1 MSRRLSSTRGFE
13 SKPSLQQLAQPAL
26 RVHPEWQLAQ
36 LAQALVHSPGTVG
49 AVIVGAEPESA
60 HLSLLGILT
69 RAQVAEWRLDPTQ
82 WDPLS
87 TLSLEDIQDHWLP
100 AEVLQESLTVE
111 EAIARLLAR
120 RHEKPFSPLWIAIP
134 QPQGWG
140 LWDSTPHLWQHM
152 RGEGSLAPDLTD
164 TTLSQLRQQ
173 NELILNSAGEGI
185 YGLDANGMVTFA
197 NPAAARM
204 IGWSTSELIGRSMHD
219 LLHHSH
225 PDHTPYP
232 RTECPI
238 YAAFR
243 DGQVHHVVD
252 EVFWRKDGTSFPV
265 EYTSTPMRDEHGRLV
280 GAVVTFQDITERK
293 WAEAALKQA
302 HEDLERKVQ
311 ERTAE
316 LQRAN
321 QQLQELN
328 EMKSRFVSMV
338 CHEFRTPLNTIL
350 FAVTCLERYRHQ
362 LSETDQHHYVQGIQ
376 ADIQHMTQML
386 DDVLLIG
393 RTDARKLIPQPT
405 QIELVQC
412 CRYVIHELQLTHTEA
427 DIQFHSDRP
436 QQNAYL
442 DLSMLRSILLNML
455 SNAIKYS
462 NPKQG
467 IQFRL
472 FGQQEWLV
480 FEVED
485 QGIGI
490 PPEDQ
495 PYLFDPFH
503 RGSNVST
510 IPGTGLGLA
519 ILKRLVDLLAGHVEV
534 SSQIGVGT
542 LFRVRL
548 PLRYQDCQDLDLAAA
563 PTPETPPSTMPAA
576 EGQRLPLAPGSARHR
591 NEL

>member
-1 MSRRLSSTRGFE
+1 M
-13 SKPSLQQLAQPAL
+13 AQPAL
-26 RVHPEWQLAQ
+26 VAHPEWSLAQ
-36 LAQALVHSPGTVG
+36 LADALIHTPGTVG
-49 AVIVGAEPESA
+49 AVIVGAEHEFDP
-60 HLSLLGILT
+60 LSLRGILT
-69 RAQVAEWRLDPTQ
+69 RAQVADWRLDPAR

-87 TLSLEDIQDHWLP
+87 TLSLEDMQENWLP
-100 AEVLQESLTVE
+100 AEVLQGSLTVE
-111 EAIARLLAR
+111 EALATLLAR
-120 RHEKPFSPLWIAIP
+120 PHDHPVPPLWIAIP
-134 QPQGWG
+134 RPQGWG
-140 LWDSTPHLWQHM
+140 LWDPTPHLWQ
-152 RGEGSLAPDLTD
+152 RIRVEGSLAPSQTD
-164 TTLSQLRQQ
+164 ATLSQLRQQ

-204 IGWSTSELIGRSMHD
+204 IGWSTAELIGRSMHD

-232 RTECPI
+232 RIECPI

-252 EVFWRKDGTSFPV
+252 EVFWRKDGSSFPV
-265 EYTSTPMRDEHGRLV
+265 EYTSTPMRDAQGRLV

-362 LSETDQHHYVQGIQ
+362 LSDAAQNRYVQGIQ

-393 RTDARKLIPQPT
+393 RTDARKLSPQPT

-412 CRYVIHELQLTHTEA
+412 CQDVIRELQLTHTA
-427 DIQFHSDRP
+427 ANIQFQSDCP

-442 DLSMLRSILLNML
+442 DPSMLRSILLNML

-462 NPKQG
+462 NPEQV

-472 FGQQEWLV
+472 LCQQEWFV

-490 PPEDQ
+490 PSEDQ

-519 ILKRLVDLLAGHVEV
+519 IIKRLIDLLAGHIEV
-534 SSQIGVGT
+534 SSQVGAGT
-542 LFRVRL
+542 TFRVRL
-548 PLRYQDCQDLDLAAA
+548 PRHYRDLT
-563 PTPETPPSTMPAA
+563 PTP
-576 EGQRLPLAPGSARHR
+576 
-591 NEL
+591 

>member
-1 MSRRLSSTRGFE
+1 MSGQLSSTKVLKT
-13 SKPSLQQLAQPAL
+13 KPSLQQLACPAL
-26 RVHPEWQLAQ
+26 KIHPEWRLEQ
-36 LAQALVHSPGTVG
+36 LAQALVRSPGTVG
-49 AVIVGAEPESA
+49 AVILLQTTERVMAEAEQIVG
-60 HLSLLGILT
+60 IVT
-69 RAQVAEWRLDPTQ
+69 RAQVAEWRLDPAQ
-82 WDPLS
+82 PDLQ
-87 TLSLEDIQDHWLP
+87 LKDLQDHWLP
-100 AEVLQESLTVE
+100 AQVFQGSLSLEEVLD
-111 EAIARLLAR
+111 ALLAR
-120 RHEKPFSPLWIAIP
+120 LDSNPSHSLWVAIP
-134 QPQGWG
+134 LPQGWG
-140 LWDSTPHLWQHM
+140 LWDPLPQLLQRLVTS
-152 RGEGSLAPDLTD
+152 GSLAPSHPDP
-164 TTLSQLRQQ
+164 TLSQLRQQ

-204 IGWSTSELIGRSMHD
+204 IGWSTAELIGRSMHD

-265 EYTSTPMRDEHGRLV
+265 EYTSTPMRDEQGRLV

-302 HEDLERKVQ
+302 HEELERKVQ

-362 LSETDQHHYVQGIQ
+362 LSDAARHHYVQGIQ

-386 DDVLLIG
+386 DDVLLLG
-393 RTDARKLIPQPT
+393 RTDARKLTPQPT
-405 QIELVQC
+405 PIELVQFC
-412 CRYVIHELQLTHTEA
+412 QDLIQELQLTHPGA
-427 DIQFHSDRP
+427 NIQFQSDRS
-436 QQNAYL
+436 QQMAYL
-442 DLSMLRSILLNML
+442 DLSMLRSIVLNML

-462 NPKQG
+462 QPQQL
-467 IQFRL
+467 IHLRL
-472 FGQQEWLV
+472 SCPHDSLV
-480 FEVED
+480 LEVED

-490 PPEDQ
+490 PQEDQ

-519 ILKRLVDLLAGHVEV
+519 IIKRLIDLLSGTVEV
-534 SSQIGVGT
+534 SSQVGTGT

-548 PLRYQDCQDLDLAAA
+548 PLRCLDLPVAS
-563 PTPETPPSTMPAA
+563 TPASTPAT
-576 EGQRLPLAPGSARHR
+576 PL
-591 NEL
+591 

>member
-1 MSRRLSSTRGFE
+1 MSGRFSSN
-13 SKPSLQQLAQPAL
+13 SVNSVLWKPCSHLAQIAQPAL
-26 RVHPEWQLAQ
+26 MAYSEWSLAR
-36 LAQALVHSPGTVG
+36 LADALIRTRGTVG
-49 AVIVGAEPESA
+49 AVIVGTEHESI
-60 HLSLLGILT
+60 HTSLLGILT
-69 RAQVAEWRLDPTQ
+69 RAQVADWRLDPAQ

-87 TLSLEDIQDHWLP
+87 KLSLQEMQEHWLP
-100 AEVLQESLTVE
+100 AEVLRGSLPLE
-111 EAIARLLAR
+111 EALATLMAR
-120 RHEKPFSPLWIAIP
+120 RHENSIHPLWIAIP

-140 LWDSTPHLWQHM
+140 LWDPTPHLWQQM
-152 RGEGSLAPDLTD
+152 RVEGSPDSQTD
-164 TTLSQLRQQ
+164 AALSQLRQQ

-225 PDHTPYP
+225 SDHTPYP
-232 RTECPI
+232 RIECPI

-252 EVFWRKDGTSFPV
+252 EVFWRKDGSSFPV
-265 EYTSTPMRDEHGRLV
+265 EYTSTPMRDEQGRLV

-311 ERTAE
+311 ERTSE

-362 LSETDQHHYVQGIQ
+362 LSDAAQHHYVQGIQ

-393 RTDARKLIPQPT
+393 RTDVRKLSPQPT
-405 QIELVQC
+405 QIELVQFC
-412 CRYVIHELQLTHTEA
+412 QDVIQELQLTHTGA
-427 DIQFHSDRP
+427 NIQFQSSCS
-436 QQNAYL
+436 QQDAYL
-442 DLSMLRSILLNML
+442 DPSMLRSILLNML

-462 NPKQG
+462 NPEQL
-467 IQFRL
+467 IHFRL
-472 FGQQEWLV
+472 LGQQEWLI

-490 PPEDQ
+490 PREDQ

-519 ILKRLVDLLAGHVEV
+519 IIKRLIDLHAGSIEV
-534 SSQIGVGT
+534 NSQVGEGTT
-542 LFRVRL
+542 LRVSL
-548 PLRYQDCQDLDLAAA
+548 PRHYRDLAPA
-563 PTPETPPSTMPAA
+563 PEPIASHPMQIFPQP
-576 EGQRLPLAPGSARHR
+576 
-591 NEL
+591 